1 MQILSFQLKP
11 EDPRAH
17 CNTVF
22 SGLSCISK
30 CSFSI
35 SSPTSLH
42 FFLIRTTLNTTS
54 HDLQESYIH
63 MQQSQGKTISIYL
76 MDGTSEGR

>member
-22 SGLSCISK
+22 SGLSA
-30 CSFSI
+30 FGM
-35 SSPTSLH
+35 LNH
-42 FFLIRTTLNTTS
+42 QMLFFKIPSDLIAFFPHQNYTEYNIT
-54 HDLQESYIH
+54 
-63 MQQSQGKTISIYL
+63 
-76 MDGTSEGR
+76 